1 MEDLQAKYGFSDE
14 QMVDIR
20 EVIVN
25 SIKEIIPAV
34 ISESANTLAEKCKE
48 TVSHATKHCFP
59 TEITPPSQEAMQFI
73 AINKQSWKLQL
84 AERNKLYGQFI
95 RCESLLDTYGLCL
108 QEEPPYVPRRYRQDK
123 IHVLYD
129 EEKSIRTTA
138 NLQNMQTDMEVL
150 KIRRDNYK
158 RLLAKCD
165 ENSLKFIAEK
175 TNDSAPL
182 TQEILSIWNESFRQ
196 DQEKVDKTWARKVAS
211 MHVAFEKDKQ
221 SLSRIQEEKQQVDVE
236 EIYSSEIDTDDDY
249 EDGEFEEADFQQ
261 KNVHFANDMATS
273 SKSSLKKPKRHAK
286 AAVANRKVD
295 PVNTIRRTIRNDAF
309 VPSNTK
315 QAQNASTS
323 KNEQRSENLK
333 DRGRKNKQYPLRSST
348 YLDSISRPINSNS

>member
-1 MEDLQAKYGFSDE
+1 
-14 QMVDIR
+14 
-20 EVIVN
+20 
-25 SIKEIIPAV
+25 
-34 ISESANTLAEKCKE
+34 
-48 TVSHATKHCFP
+48 
-59 TEITPPSQEAMQFI
+59 
-73 AINKQSWKLQL
+73 
-84 AERNKLYGQFI
+84 
-95 RCESLLDTYGLCL
+95 
-108 QEEPPYVPRRYRQDK
+108 
-123 IHVLYD
+123 
-129 EEKSIRTTA
+129 
-138 NLQNMQTDMEVL
+138 MQTDMEVL

-196 DQEKVDKTWARKVAS
+196 DKENVDKTWARKVAS

-261 KNVHFANDMATS
+261 RNVHFANDMATS

-295 PVNTIRRTIRNDAF
+295 PVNTIRRTIHNDAF